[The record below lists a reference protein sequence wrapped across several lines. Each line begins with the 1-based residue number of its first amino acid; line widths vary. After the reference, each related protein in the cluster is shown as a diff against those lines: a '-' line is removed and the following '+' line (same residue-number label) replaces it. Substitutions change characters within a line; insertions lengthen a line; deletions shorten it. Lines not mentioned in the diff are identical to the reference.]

1 MQKRTNNPLLH
12 LLSWLYG
19 CGVGFRNFLF
29 NQGVLKGETYPVP
42 LICVGNITVGGT
54 GKTPHIELIVSLLSP
69 SYRIAI
75 ISRGYKRKSH
85 GQRVVTRTSTVSEVG
100 DEPRQLGLKYPHVR
114 IIVDGDRRRAMRHLM
129 SLPEGERP
137 DVVLLDDGFQHRYV
151 HPSFSILL
159 VDAQRELHEDT
170 LLPVG
175 TLREPASARY
185 RADCIVLT
193 KCPSN
198 LQPINLRIMQRNLA
212 LYPHQR
218 IFFSRVIY
226 RDPAPLASL
235 ERDSEHTAHD
245 SQHQTLPSGTSVIAL
260 AGIASPKPFYD
271 YLERHYK
278 VVSRITFQDHHN
290 FRTKDLEHIRS
301 VWQREQAIVGA
312 DEPVYIIATEKDAV
326 RLFDLKQRLGD
337 ELTAR
342 VFYLPIATEIL
353 YNPEDFKKMIFQA
366 AKALPSGLRPHL

>member
-1 MQKRTNNPLLH
+1 
-12 LLSWLYG
+12 
-19 CGVGFRNFLF
+19 
-29 NQGVLKGETYPVP
+29 
-42 LICVGNITVGGT
+42 
-54 GKTPHIELIVSLLSP
+54 
-69 SYRIAI
+69 
-75 ISRGYKRKSH
+75 
-85 GQRVVTRTSTVSEVG
+85 
-100 DEPRQLGLKYPHVR
+100 
-114 IIVDGDRRRAMRHLM
+114 MRHLM

-226 RDPAPLASL
+226 RDSAPLASL
-235 ERDSEHTAHD
+235 VRDSEHTAHD
-245 SQHQTLPSGTSVIAL
+245 PQHQTLPSGTSVIAL
-260 AGIASPKPFYD
+260 AGIASPNPFYD

-326 RLFDLKQRLGD
+326 RLFDLKQQLGD

-366 AKALPSGLRPHL
+366 AKALPSSLRPHI